1 MEYEE
6 SYFKK
11 QANKNTLLMW
21 TILNVIFTVLYI
33 IEMLKGGRTPQYLV
47 VFLSIC
53 WIPYLVGLLV
63 LKVKGWSTELYSAF
77 VSGGYLLLFL
87 FVLMTTKTNVT
98 YGYVFPVASLLVLY
112 KKRKLLLGWGIANVA
127 ILLAYLIKLGTTTG
141 FTPEA
146 VTDAEIQ
153 IGVTVLC
160 YVAFDIAIRHM
171 TKTEEAMLG
180 LVKSDLNRV
189 ILTIKQVKTASNSIV
204 DGVTVVSELSD
215 ENKDSA
221 DSVVG
226 SMEQLTRDN
235 GILQEKKDSSLDMT
249 NQISVQVQNVA
260 AMVQEMVALVE
271 ESVEDARTSSTQ
283 LSDVVASTNEMAQ
296 LSGEVEQ
303 ILNDF
308 RNEFEMVKAETGTI
322 EKISGQTNLLALN
335 ASIEAARAGEAGKGF
350 AVVADEIRDLSTGTK
365 SSSTSIMNAL
375 ANLEVTADRMTESIT
390 KTLQLIHTTLD
401 KITQVDTSV
410 SRITADATKLGDNV
424 QVIDSAMQEVEAS
437 NLRMVDNMNE
447 IRNVVDV
454 MTASIKDADDNTRI
468 MRSKYLETSTNVMA
482 MGAIVGQLIS
492 ELGEGG
498 FMTPEDIKPDMY
510 LAFEEENGSQNTSY
524 KARVL
529 FVNGNS
535 IQARFVNDVCTTTPG
550 AVYHATF
557 TVNSGIYRW
566 ENVKLQEQK
575 DRTVTF
581 TVVGNPKVS
590 NRRKFSR
597 LPISKPCHFT
607 LEGYDI
613 PLLGTIVNLS
623 AGGFAFFSSDEELKD
638 AKGKTITVN
647 VDNIPELAGV
657 DLEGSI
663 IRITD
668 HNGIYIVGCRML
680 YDQLDVQN
688 YIEKEYEKA

>member
-33 IEMLKGGRTPQYLV
+33 IEMLKGGRTPQYLAI
-47 VFLSIC
+47 FLSIC

-63 LKVKGWSTELYSAF
+63 LKVKSWSTEIYAAF

-215 ENKDSA
+215 ENKESA

-235 GILQEKKDSSLDMT
+235 EILQEKKDSSLDMT

-260 AMVQEMVALVE
+260 AMV
-271 ESVEDARTSSTQ
+271 
-283 LSDVVASTNEMAQ
+283 LSPSW
-296 LSGEVEQ
+296 
-303 ILNDF
+303 
-308 RNEFEMVKAETGTI
+308 
-322 EKISGQTNLLALN
+322 
-335 ASIEAARAGEAGKGF
+335 RAY
-350 AVVADEIRDLSTGTK
+350 R
-365 SSSTSIMNAL
+365 
-375 ANLEVTADRMTESIT
+375 
-390 KTLQLIHTTLD
+390 IH
-401 KITQVDTSV
+401 
-410 SRITADATKLGDNV
+410 
-424 QVIDSAMQEVEAS
+424 
-437 NLRMVDNMNE
+437 
-447 IRNVVDV
+447 
-454 MTASIKDADDNTRI
+454 
-468 MRSKYLETSTNVMA
+468 
-482 MGAIVGQLIS
+482 
-492 ELGEGG
+492 
-498 FMTPEDIKPDMY
+498 
-510 LAFEEENGSQNTSY
+510 
-524 KARVL
+524 
-529 FVNGNS
+529 
-535 IQARFVNDVCTTTPG
+535 
-550 AVYHATF
+550 
-557 TVNSGIYRW
+557 RW
-566 ENVKLQEQK
+566 E
-575 DRTVTF
+575 
-581 TVVGNPKVS
+581 
-590 NRRKFSR
+590 RR
-597 LPISKPCHFT
+597 P
-607 LEGYDI
+607 
-613 PLLGTIVNLS
+613 
-623 AGGFAFFSSDEELKD
+623 SSE
-638 AKGKTITVN
+638 
-647 VDNIPELAGV
+647 
-657 DLEGSI
+657 
-663 IRITD
+663 
-668 HNGIYIVGCRML
+668 
-680 YDQLDVQN
+680 
-688 YIEKEYEKA
+688 